1 MSLPP
6 PLDTSTPQERRAY
19 VQHMWQCLHHCES
32 CGKCQVLRGRDPET
46 AYADYIEG
54 RASYRDVTLALRQR

>member
-1 MSLPP
+1 
-6 PLDTSTPQERRAY
+6 
-19 VQHMWQCLHHCES
+19 MWQCLHHCES